1 MIWKTAIKKTNQI
14 HSSTSDNELT
24 EKRQLNNWQCHSL
37 SPHHCKTNC
46 PRAIL
51 ETLTN
56 WKDYWKDLRAR
67 ICGSTPSKSVG
78 CVDVVDITD
87 VGDVA
92 LPTACL
98 APHHCNVNRQVC
110 HCALRSLGGCWGLR
124 VWRCFLW
131 EPWDLADGYEFFNGG
146 IHRQF
151 VSHSREINVIIS
163 NTFTSPSSPKI

>member
-24 EKRQLNNWQCHSL
+24 EKRQLNNWQCRSL

-110 HCALRSLGGCWGLR
+110 HCALRSLGGCAGDSAFEGASFENLGIWQMDMNPLMG
-124 VWRCFLW
+124 
-131 EPWDLADGYEFFNGG
+131 EFT
-146 IHRQF
+146 
-151 VSHSREINVIIS
+151 VSLSVILG
-163 NTFTSPSSPKI
+163 K

>member
-110 HCALRSLGGCWGLR
+110 HCALRSLGGCAGDSAFEGASFENLGIWQMDMNPLMG
-124 VWRCFLW
+124 
-131 EPWDLADGYEFFNGG
+131 EFT
-146 IHRQF
+146 
-151 VSHSREINVIIS
+151 VSLSVILG
-163 NTFTSPSSPKI
+163 K

>member
-110 HCALRSLGGCWGLR
+110 HCALRSLGGCAGDSAFEGASFENL
-124 VWRCFLW
+124 
-131 EPWDLADGYEFFNGG
+131 G
-146 IHRQF
+146 IWQMDMNPLMGKVT
-151 VSHSREINVIIS
+151 VSLSVILG
-163 NTFTSPSSPKI
+163 K

>member
-46 PRAIL
+46 PTAIL

-110 HCALRSLGGCWGLR
+110 HCALRSLGGCAGDSAFEGASFENL
-124 VWRCFLW
+124 
-131 EPWDLADGYEFFNGG
+131 G
-146 IHRQF
+146 IWQMDMNPLMGEVT
-151 VSHSREINVIIS
+151 VSLSVILG
-163 NTFTSPSSPKI
+163 K

>member
-1 MIWKTAIKKTNQI
+1 M
-14 HSSTSDNELT
+14 H
-24 EKRQLNNWQCHSL
+24 
-37 SPHHCKTNC
+37 
-46 PRAIL
+46 
-51 ETLTN
+51 
-56 WKDYWKDLRAR
+56 WKDLRAR

-78 CVDVVDITD
+78 CVDVVDIAD

-110 HCALRSLGGCWGLR
+110 HCALRSLGGCAGDSA
-124 VWRCFLW
+124 FEGAFIW
-131 EPWDLADGYEFFNGG
+131 EPWDLADGYESFNGG

-163 NTFTSPSSPKI
+163 NTYIHHHRRQEFNYLDNYHHNDHWVFSMLEGQKTTAVRSTFRILPG